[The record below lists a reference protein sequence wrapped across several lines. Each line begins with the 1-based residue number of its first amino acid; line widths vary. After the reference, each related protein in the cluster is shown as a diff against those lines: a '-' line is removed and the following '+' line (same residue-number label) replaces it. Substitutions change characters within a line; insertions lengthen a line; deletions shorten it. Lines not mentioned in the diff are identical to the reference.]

1 MIALSLNAP
10 QREAVAAF
18 SPSSEEA
25 TASCGAL
32 PANAPQRE
40 ANGLLWRLAICNA
53 KLCWSELKKI
63 SLDISDAFLYG
74 SREGVSTDPICR
86 LLLAAAY
93 RSAAVS

>member
-1 MIALSLNAP
+1 M
-10 QREAVAAF
+10 
-18 SPSSEEA
+18 
-25 TASCGAL
+25 
-32 PANAPQRE
+32 ANLQARDLWSR
-40 ANGLLWRLAICNA
+40 AWRLAICNA

>member
-1 MIALSLNAP
+1 MANL
-10 QREAVAAF
+10 QRADQGSA
-18 SPSSEEA
+18 
-25 TASCGAL
+25 
-32 PANAPQRE
+32 
-40 ANGLLWRLAICNA
+40 LWRLAICNA